1 MQDLPV
7 VPGLLFVSFYVFLKL
22 FRGVVVVV
30 SLCGINT
37 TTTTTTTTIITTTI
51 TTLTRT
57 TEHTIR

>member
-37 TTTTTTTTIITTTI
+37 TTTTTTIITTTI